1 MTNKITLQPSM
12 HTFFVEKHDNIL
24 DAALKAGMSV
34 NYGCNNGSCGKCKAK
49 LISGDIEKI
58 AHQDFVFSEAE
69 KIAGQFLMCRHEL
82 QSDSIIETIEVS
94 DTDQIEQQQL
104 QVKIKKIETPINGIK
119 ILHVR
124 SPRSQRLRY
133 IAGQHVKLFLD
144 EDFRTI
150 SVASCPCD
158 ALNQQFHIT
167 YDATDDFYTK
177 LIDDPNIQSLNIEG
191 PQGRLILQESCK
203 RPLLFIAYATGF
215 APVKGLIEHAISLE
229 LQQEMILLW
238 VTETHEQH
246 YMHNYCRSI
255 ADAVDN
261 FSYIYP
267 SWQEKNIPSFPEQ
280 DQNKEQIFKTAI
292 ENIVKK
298 TVQNIDLNQFRIY
311 ISGNSVFTNTAQQT
325 LITAGASSDYISTE
339 SLIKNLIT

>member
-12 HTFFVEKHDNIL
+12 HTFLVEKHDNIL
-24 DAALKAGMSV
+24 DAALKSGMSV

-49 LISGDIEKI
+49 LVSGEIEKI

-69 KIAGQFLMCRHEL
+69 KLAGQFLMCRHGL
-82 QSDSIIETIEVS
+82 QCDSVIETIEAS

-104 QVKIKKIETPINGIK
+104 QVKIKKIETPVDGIK

-144 EDFRTI
+144 KDFRTI

-158 ALNQQFHIT
+158 ALNQQFHIA
-167 YDATDDFYTK
+167 YDANDNFYTR
-177 LIDDPNIQSLNIEG
+177 LLDDSNIQSLDIEG
-191 PQGRLILQESCK
+191 PGGTLILQENCN
-203 RPLLFIAYATGF
+203 RPILFVAYATGF
-215 APVKGLIEHAISLE
+215 APIKGLIEHAVSLE

-238 VTETHEQH
+238 VTENHEQH

-261 FSYIYP
+261 FNYVYP
-267 SWQEKNIPSFPEQ
+267 SLQEDNNSEHKEIVQ
-280 DQNKEQIFKTAI
+280 HKEQEFKTAI

-298 TVQNIDLNQFRIY
+298 TVENIDLNQFRIF
-311 ISGNSVFTNTAQQT
+311 ISGNSVFTNTAQET
-325 LITAGASSDYISTE
+325 LINAGAQTTFICTE
-339 SLIKNLIT
+339 SLLTN